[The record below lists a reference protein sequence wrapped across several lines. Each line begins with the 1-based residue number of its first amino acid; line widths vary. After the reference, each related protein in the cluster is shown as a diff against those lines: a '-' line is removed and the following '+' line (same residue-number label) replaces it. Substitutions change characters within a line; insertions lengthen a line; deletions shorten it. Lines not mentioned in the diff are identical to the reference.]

1 MPGFFKDIADNIYA
15 EISLSLPPSNK
26 EVYETYKAAADNKDG
41 LLCSFID
48 DDIDWIEAGMV
59 LNELE
64 KGSSADQIKKNYS
77 FRKEGSVQKILS
89 AKKIL
94 DFLRAKKYDDDM
106 IENIGKISQSLQK
119 NNGDIKATAKECDS
133 TIEFVSTVPKLFEEF
148 KAEESETD
156 EQKKMLQKICAHKDF
171 GKRNPVDIG
180 IDCGYSEDEVLRML
194 RKFEGK

>member
-15 EISLSLPPSNK
+15 EISLAMPPSDS
-26 EVYETYKAAADNKDG
+26 ETYEIVKNAVRNGDG
-41 LLCSFID
+41 YLCQCID
-48 DDIDWIEAGMV
+48 DDIDSIDAGMV

-64 KGSSADQIKKNYS
+64 NGSSIEYIKEKYS
-77 FRKEGSVQKILS
+77 FRSELKKILS

-94 DFLRAKKYDDDM
+94 DFLRSKKYDDST
-106 IENIGKISQSLQK
+106 IANIGKISQSLQK
-119 NNGDIKATAKECDS
+119 NNGDITATAKECDS
-133 TIEFVSTVPKLFEEF
+133 TIEFVNTVPQLFEEF
-148 KAEESETD
+148 EAEECETD